1 MIKARSITKLF
12 SLSSLPNTPMTRPLL
27 SLALI
32 AILCSPIFSP
42 ADEPRKA
49 TGPEA
54 EAATAKWLD
63 GLKDTGLVLKEQPA
77 KNGFAVSYGQSAF
90 GNVTKFN
97 YEQPGWNVS
106 VTFRGDM
113 KADTPLKE
121 LKEHF
126 WHAVIDRVPTPGLD
140 VPGWNIKPQTPTSSF
155 DQGVEVLAYGEGKIK
170 LRILTNFFA
179 VYGRDPSVLV
189 PADAPSPPGSY
200 FQLCKNFPLDLTIEA
215 PIEFPK

>member
-1 MIKARSITKLF
+1 MLRRCV
-12 SLSSLPNTPMTRPLL
+12 NVLL
-27 SLALI
+27 TAL
-32 AILCSPIFSP
+32 LWTSFSP
-42 ADEPRKA
+42 AAEPPRA
-49 TGPEA
+49 TGAEA

-63 GLKDTGLVLKEQPA
+63 GLKKTGLVLNEQPT
-77 KNGFAVSYGQSAF
+77 KNGFAVSYGPSAF

-126 WHAVIDRVPTPGLD
+126 WHVVLDRVPTPGLNIA
-140 VPGWNIKPQTPTSSF
+140 GWDIKPQTPTSSF
-155 DQGVEVLAYGEGKIK
+155 EQGVEVLAYGEGKIK
-170 LRILTNFFA
+170 LRIHTNFFA

-200 FQLCKNFPLDLTIEA
+200 FQLRREFPLDLTFEA
-215 PIEFPK
+215 PVEFPK